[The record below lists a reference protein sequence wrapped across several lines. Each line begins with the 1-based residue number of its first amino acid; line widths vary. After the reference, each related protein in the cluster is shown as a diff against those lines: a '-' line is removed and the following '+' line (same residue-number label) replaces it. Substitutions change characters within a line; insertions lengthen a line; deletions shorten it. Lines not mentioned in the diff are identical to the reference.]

1 MAAKSER
8 LFEILKKRIVHLEY
22 SPGQVLN
29 ETEIASEFGLSR
41 TPVRKAFEQ
50 LKNANLMEII
60 PRYGAQV
67 APIDFKYMKSVFE
80 VDRQLEGFAA
90 KLAVDRITN
99 EKIAELEAIIE
110 RIKNYDIEKE
120 YKQIIIEDEKFH
132 EIIFKSC
139 GNPCLVEILGN
150 LHMHTER
157 LWIYVQKEITDANL
171 FLDTMPQIVQAIKV
185 RDAERAEKEVQKHI
199 DIFVERIKQELL

>member
-29 ETEIASEFGLSR
+29 EAEIASEFGLSR

-99 EKIAELEAIIE
+99 EKIAELEAII
-110 RIKNYDIEKE
+110 
-120 YKQIIIEDEKFH
+120 
-132 EIIFKSC
+132 
-139 GNPCLVEILGN
+139 
-150 LHMHTER
+150 
-157 LWIYVQKEITDANL
+157 
-171 FLDTMPQIVQAIKV
+171 
-185 RDAERAEKEVQKHI
+185 
-199 DIFVERIKQELL
+199 